1 MNELQAKFGEKGLTV
16 IGVTDEGAKDTESFA
31 SATKMNYAYA
41 YDKGGKLSSWAG
53 VSGIPAAILLDPSGK
68 VVWQGHPGSLSEDA
82 IQKALVGAL
91 EKPLWDWPASAK
103 DVRAAL
109 TKQAYSDALAKA
121 AKLTEADGGPA
132 IQKAIQGIVAGKV
145 AALKAA
151 MTAGN
156 FLAVSTTGAEI
167 AKAVDGL
174 PEKADVEKV
183 LADLEANKDAK
194 KVIQA
199 QKKVAELRDKKWKKR
214 ELEGAIADLK
224 KMAKANAGNY
234 AATEAEE
241 LAAELD
247 KLRRKKD

>member
-1 MNELQAKFGEKGLTV
+1 M
-16 IGVTDEGAKDTESFA
+16 TDEGAKETEGFV
-31 SATKMNYAYA
+31 SATKMSYGYAF
-41 YDKGGKLSSWAG
+41 DKGGKLASWAG
-53 VSGIPAAILLDPSGK
+53 VSGIPAAILVDPSGK
-68 VVWQGHPGSLSEDA
+68 VVWQGHPSSLNEDA

-103 DVRAAL
+103 DVRAAVV
-109 TKQAYSDALAKA
+109 KQAWSDALAKA
-121 AKLTEADGGPA
+121 AKLSEADGGPA
-132 IQKAIQGIVAGKV
+132 IQKALQGIVASKV

-151 MTAGN
+151 MKAGN
-156 FLAVSTTGAEI
+156 FLAVSTSAGEL
-167 AKAVDGL
+167 AKGLDGL

-194 KVIQA
+194 KVILA
-199 QKKVAELRDKKWKKR
+199 QKKVAEMRDKKWKKR

-224 KMAKANAGNY
+224 KLAKANAGNY